1 MFLFL
6 FLFFSLEHCW
16 LFTVLFSGYKVFLK
30 LSIIHNNL
38 VDYIFVNNNEIFVFF
53 LPPSSPSRVQKL
65 LVSIFIFMQKFKK
78 DLFSLY

>member
-6 FLFFSLEHCW
+6 FLFFSLEHCS

-38 VDYIFVNNNEIFVFF
+38 VDYIFVNNNETLVFF
-53 LPPSSPSRVQKL
+53 LPPSSPTRVQKL